1 MSVSMIVGPQP
12 SAGETAPRQGTR
24 PTTKG
29 AGTMKSRNLAVVL
42 IIASAIATAT
52 FAARTAAATTS
63 EEGIAL
69 TIYNQNFGVVREKRK
84 VDVPDKVG
92 MIRFGDVAAQIDGT
106 SVQFKSLT
114 DPNATVLEQ
123 NYEYD
128 LVSADKLLQ
137 KYVDKQIAVLTKDG
151 SRYSGTLLSF
161 DGNQLVLRQ
170 DGEKNELVMVQRG
183 DNVKDI
189 QFGALPEGLITKPTL
204 MWKLA
209 TEKVGQQLIE
219 VAYQTSGINWQADYN
234 AVLNAKDTALDLSGW
249 VTVNNQSGATYKD
262 AKLKLIAGDVR
273 RLQQPQAYAL
283 GGMRK
288 MVMSEAAAPGFEE
301 KAFFEYHLYTLGRTT
316 TVADNQTKQIEL
328 LKTADVP
335 VKKVFL
341 YDGAPQ
347 FAFYGGLITDANYG
361 SQESNKKVNVIIEV
375 KNSKDNHMGM
385 PLPKGKVRLYKR
397 DPADAS
403 LEFIGEDQI
412 DHTPKD
418 ETIKLHIGD
427 AFDIVG
433 ERKRTDFHVD
443 MSRHVITESFEIH
456 IRNHKDEPVE
466 VLVKETLYRWNNWEI
481 TQASHKWTKYDSNT
495 IHFPVKVDKDGEQV
509 ITYTVRYTW

>member
-1 MSVSMIVGPQP
+1 MKLHSLTTILLAFALTTTAFAVSEKQ
-12 SAGETAPRQGTR
+12 
-24 PTTKG
+24 
-29 AGTMKSRNLAVVL
+29 
-42 IIASAIATAT
+42 
-52 FAARTAAATTS
+52 
-63 EEGIAL
+63 EEGVAL
-69 TIYNQNFGVVREKRK
+69 TIYNQNFGVVREKRN
-84 VDVPDKVG
+84 VDVKEKEG
-92 MIRFGDVAAQIDGT
+92 TIRFADVASQIDGT

-128 LVSADKLLQ
+128 LVSADKLLE
-137 KYVDKQIAVLTKDG
+137 KYIDKQIAVLTKDG
-151 SRYSGTLLSF
+151 SRYSGNLLSF
-161 DGNQLVLRQ
+161 DANQLVIRQ
-170 DGEKNELVMVQRG
+170 EGDKAEIVNPGIVMVQRG

-204 MWKLA
+204 VWKLA

-219 VAYQTSGINWQADYN
+219 VAYQTGGINWQADYN
-234 AVLNAKDTALDLSGW
+234 AILNPSDTKLDLGGW
-249 VTVNNQSGATYKD
+249 VTIDNQSGATYKD

-273 RLQQPQAYAL
+273 RVQQPQVYAM
-283 GGMRK
+283 GAMRK
-288 MVMSEAAAPGFEE
+288 MAVANEAGFAE
-301 KAFFEYHLYTLGRTT
+301 KAFFEYHLYTLGRPT
-316 TVADNQTKQIEL
+316 TVAQNQTKQIEL
-328 LKTADVP
+328 LKVADVP

-347 FAFYGGLITDANYG
+347 YRFYGGLNEDASYG
-361 SQESNKKVNVIIEV
+361 SEEGNKKVSVIVEI
-375 KNSKDNHMGM
+375 KNSKENNLGM
-385 PLPKGKVRLYKR
+385 PLPKGKMRLYKR
-397 DPADAS
+397 DEADGS
-403 LEFIGEDQI
+403 LEFIGEDEI

-443 MSRHVITESFEIH
+443 VNAHVITESFEIRV
-456 IRNHKDEPVE
+456 RNHKTEPVE

-481 TQASHKWTKYDSNT
+481 TESNQKWTKYDSNT
-495 IHFPVKVDKDGEQV
+495 IHFLVKVDKNGEQV

>member
-1 MSVSMIVGPQP
+1 MKLRSLTMIP
-12 SAGETAPRQGTR
+12 
-24 PTTKG
+24 
-29 AGTMKSRNLAVVL
+29 LA
-42 IIASAIATAT
+42 
-52 FAARTAAATTS
+52 FALTAAALAAPEKQ

-69 TIYNQNFGVVREKRK
+69 TIYNQNFGVVREKRT
-84 VDVPDKVG
+84 VDIKEKTG
-92 MIRFGDVAAQIDGT
+92 TIRFTDVASQIDGT

-128 LVSADKLLQ
+128 LVSADKLLG
-137 KYVDKQIAVLTKDG
+137 KYIDKQIAVLTKDG
-151 SRYSGTLLSF
+151 SRYSGSLLSF
-161 DGNQLVLRQ
+161 DANQLVIRQ
-170 DGEKNELVMVQRG
+170 EGEKAEIVMVQRG

-204 MWKLA
+204 VWKLA

-219 VAYQTSGINWQADYN
+219 VAYQTAGINWQADYN
-234 AVLNAKDTALDLSGW
+234 ATLNPNDTKLDLGGW
-249 VTVNNQSGATYKD
+249 VTINNQSGATYKE

-273 RLQQPQAYAL
+273 RVQPPAQRMYRATAVPAL
-283 GGMRK
+283 GG
-288 MVMSEAAAPGFEE
+288 ADGGFEE
-301 KAFFEYHLYTLGRTT
+301 KAFFEYHLYTLGRPA
-316 TVADNQTKQIEL
+316 TVAQNQTKQIEL
-328 LKTADVP
+328 LKAADVP

-347 FAFYGGLITDANYG
+347 YRFYGGLNEDAGYG
-361 SQESNKKVNVIIEV
+361 SEAGNKKVNVVIEV
-375 KNSKDNHMGM
+375 KNSKENNMGM
-385 PLPKGKVRLYKR
+385 ALPKGKMRLYKR
-397 DPADAS
+397 DEADGS

-418 ETIKLHIGD
+418 ETVKLHIGD

-433 ERKRTDFHVD
+433 ERKRTDFKID
-443 MSRHVITESFEIH
+443 TGRHVITESFEIH
-456 IRNHKDEPVE
+456 VRNHKTEPVE

-481 TQASHKWTKYDSNT
+481 TESNQKWTKYDSNT

-509 ITYTVRYTW
+509 ITYSVRYTW

>member
-1 MSVSMIVGPQP
+1 MKLRSLTMIPLTF
-12 SAGETAPRQGTR
+12 A
-24 PTTKG
+24 
-29 AGTMKSRNLAVVL
+29 L
-42 IIASAIATAT
+42 ATAAL
-52 FAARTAAATTS
+52 AAPEKQ

-69 TIYNQNFGVVREKRK
+69 TIYNQNFGVVREKRN
-84 VDVPDKVG
+84 VDVKEKTG
-92 MIRFGDVAAQIDGT
+92 TIQFTDVASQIDGT

-128 LVSADKLLQ
+128 LVSADKLLE
-137 KYVDKQIAVLTKDG
+137 KYIDKQITVLTKDG
-151 SRYSGTLLSF
+151 SRYSGSLQSF
-161 DGNQLVLRQ
+161 DANQLVIRQ
-170 DGEKNELVMVQRG
+170 DGEKAGIVMVQRG

-204 MWKLA
+204 VWKLA

-219 VAYQTSGINWQADYN
+219 VAYQTAGINWQADYN
-234 AVLNAKDTALDLSGW
+234 AILNPNDTKLDLGGW
-249 VTVNNQSGATYKD
+249 VTINNQSGATYKD

-273 RLQQPQAYAL
+273 RVQQPQVFTATAARKFAVNDAL
-283 GGMRK
+283 G
-288 MVMSEAAAPGFEE
+288 GFEE
-301 KAFFEYHLYTLGRTT
+301 KAFFEYHLYTLGRPA
-316 TVADNQTKQIEL
+316 TVAQNQTKQIEL
-328 LKTADVP
+328 LKAADVP

-347 FAFYGGLITDANYG
+347 YRFYGGLNEDANYG
-361 SQESNKKVNVIIEV
+361 SDNSNKKVNVVVEV
-375 KNSKDNHMGM
+375 KNSKENNLGM
-385 PLPKGKVRLYKR
+385 ALPKGKMRLYKR
-397 DPADAS
+397 DEADGS
-403 LEFIGEDQI
+403 LEFIGEDEI

-418 ETIKLHIGD
+418 ETVKLHIGD

-443 MSRHVITESFEIH
+443 VNAHVITESFEIRV
-456 IRNHKDEPVE
+456 RNHKTEPVE

-481 TQASHKWTKYDSNT
+481 TESNQKWTKYDANT
-495 IHFPVKVDKDGEQV
+495 IHFPVKVEKDGEQV

>member
-1 MSVSMIVGPQP
+1 MKLHRWMMIP
-12 SAGETAPRQGTR
+12 
-24 PTTKG
+24 
-29 AGTMKSRNLAVVL
+29 LA
-42 IIASAIATAT
+42 
-52 FAARTAAATTS
+52 FACAAALAAEKQ
-63 EEGIAL
+63 EEGLAL

-84 VDVPDKVG
+84 VDVPEKIG
-92 MIRFGDVAAQIDGT
+92 LIRFADVASQIDGT

-128 LVSADKLLQ
+128 LVSADKLLE
-137 KYVDKQIAVLTKDG
+137 KYIDKPIAVLTKDG
-151 SRYSGTLLSF
+151 SRYAGTLLSF
-161 DGNQLVLRQ
+161 DGNQLVIRQ
-170 DGEKNELVMVQRG
+170 AGEKAEIVMVQRG

-204 MWKLA
+204 VWKLA
-209 TEKVGQQLIE
+209 TEKVGPQLIE
-219 VAYQTSGINWQADYN
+219 VAYQTGGINWQADYN
-234 AVLNAKDTALDLSGW
+234 AVLNDKDTALDLSGW
-249 VTVNNQSGATYKD
+249 VSIDNQSGATYKD
-262 AKLKLIAGDVR
+262 AKLKLIAGEVR
-273 RLQQPQAYAL
+273 RVEQPRAPRVYPMAGAMVKQA
-283 GGMRK
+283 
-288 MVMSEAAAPGFEE
+288 EGFEE
-301 KAFFEYHLYTLGRTT
+301 KAFFEYHLYTLGRPA
-316 TVADNQTKQIEL
+316 TVSQNQTKQIEL
-328 LKTADVP
+328 LKAADVP

-347 FAFYGGLITDANYG
+347 YRFYGGLISDAGYG
-361 SQESNKKVNVIIEV
+361 SEESNKKVNVIIEV
-375 KNSKDNHMGM
+375 KNAKDNHMGM

-397 DPADAS
+397 DPADGS

-418 ETIKLHIGD
+418 ETIRLHVGD

-443 MSRHVITESFEIH
+443 TSAHVMTESFEIR

-466 VLVKETLYRWNNWEI
+466 VLVKEPLYRWNNWEI
-481 TQASHKWTKYDSNT
+481 TKSNQEWTKYDSDT
-495 IHFPVKVDKDGEQV
+495 IHFPVKVAKDGEQV

>member
-1 MSVSMIVGPQP
+1 MKLC
-12 SAGETAPRQGTR
+12 RR
-24 PTTKG
+24 
-29 AGTMKSRNLAVVL
+29 TMLLA
-42 IIASAIATAT
+42 AILTAT
-52 FAARTAAATTS
+52 TALAADPPD
-63 EEGIAL
+63 EGVAL

-84 VDVPDKVG
+84 VNVEEKLG
-92 MIRFGDVAAQIDGT
+92 TIRFTDVASQIDGT
-106 SVQFKSLT
+106 SVSFKSLT
-114 DPNATVLEQ
+114 DTDATVLEQ

-128 LVSADKLLQ
+128 LVSADKLLE
-137 KYVDKQIAVLTKDG
+137 KYIDKQIGVLTKDG

-161 DGNQLVLRQ
+161 DGNQLVMRQ
-170 DGEKNELVMVQRG
+170 ADEKGGIVMVQRG

-204 MWKLA
+204 VWKLA
-209 TEKVGQQLIE
+209 TEKVGEQLIE
-219 VAYQTSGINWQADYN
+219 VAYQTAGINWQADYN
-234 AVLNAKDTALDLSGW
+234 AVLNAKDTALDLGGW
-249 VTVNNQSGATYKD
+249 VTINNQSGATYKE

-273 RLQQPQAYAL
+273 RLQPPMVQAAL
-283 GGMRK
+283 GEYRALNAAR
-288 MVMSEAAAPGFEE
+288 EASGFVE
-301 KAFFEYHLYTLGRTT
+301 KAFFEYHLYTLGRPA
-316 TVADNQTKQIEL
+316 TVAQNQTKQIEL

-347 FAFYGGLITDANYG
+347 FRFYGGLNQDAGYG
-361 SQESNKKVNVIIEV
+361 SQEGNKKVNVIIEL

-385 PLPKGKVRLYKR
+385 ALPKGKVRLYKR
-397 DPADAS
+397 DEADGS

-418 ETIKLHIGD
+418 ETVRLHIGD

-433 ERKRTDFHVD
+433 ERKRTDFHIDVNA
-443 MSRHVITESFEIH
+443 HVITESFEIRV
-456 IRNHKDEPVE
+456 RNHKTEPVD

-481 TQASHKWTKYDSNT
+481 VESNQKWTKYDSNT

>member
-1 MSVSMIVGPQP
+1 MKVHIPFAVLAVILSS
-12 SAGETAPRQGTR
+12 TAFA
-24 PTTKG
+24 
-29 AGTMKSRNLAVVL
+29 AGTG
-42 IIASAIATAT
+42 
-52 FAARTAAATTS
+52 ATTS
-63 EEGIAL
+63 NEPGIAL
-69 TIYNQNFGVVREKRK
+69 TIYNQNFGVVREKRN
-84 VDVPDKVG
+84 VEVLDKIG
-92 MIRFGDVAAQIDGT
+92 MLRFADVAAQIDGT

-128 LVSADKLLQ
+128 LVSADKLLD
-137 KYVDKQIAVLTKDG
+137 KYIDKPIAVLTKDG
-151 SRYSGTLLSF
+151 SRYAGTLLSF
-161 DGNQLVLRQ
+161 DGNQLVIRQ
-170 DGEKNELVMVQRG
+170 EGDKNEIVMVQRG

-204 MWKLA
+204 VWRLA
-209 TEKVGQQLIE
+209 TEKPGRQLVE
-219 VAYQTSGINWQADYN
+219 VAYQTGGISWQADYN
-234 AVLNAKDTALDLSGW
+234 AVLNAKDTALDLGGW
-249 VTVNNQSGATYKD
+249 VTINNQSGATYKD

-273 RLQQPQAYAL
+273 RLQPPQAYQATM
-283 GGMRK
+283 GKMR
-288 MVMSEAAAPGFEE
+288 MLAGEAAGFEE
-301 KAFFEYHLYTLGRTT
+301 KAFFEYHLYTLGRPS
-316 TVADNQTKQIEL
+316 TVAQNQTKQIEL

-347 FAFYGGLITDANYG
+347 FRFYGGLVTDANYG
-361 SQESNKKVNVIIEV
+361 SEESNKKVNVIIEV

-418 ETIKLHIGD
+418 ETVKLHIGD

-443 MSRHVITESFEIH
+443 TSRHVMTESFEIR
-456 IRNHKDEPVE
+456 IRNHKEEPLE
-466 VLVKETLYRWNNWEI
+466 VLVKETLYRGNNWEI
-481 TQASHKWTKYDSNT
+481 IQASHNWTKYDSNT